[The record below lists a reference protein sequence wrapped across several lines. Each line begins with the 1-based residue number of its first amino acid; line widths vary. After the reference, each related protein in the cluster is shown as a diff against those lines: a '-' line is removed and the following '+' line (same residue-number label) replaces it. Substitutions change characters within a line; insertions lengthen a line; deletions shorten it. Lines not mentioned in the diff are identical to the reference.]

1 MLAETDTSPALIA
14 YYELTVHVL
23 DKNDVTPRFEANP
36 YVATVSESVPVHSSV
51 LRVEAADPD
60 YGNNGQVRY
69 SFAGSGGSGNMFHID
84 PNQGWNTTQAE
95 LDYEKDISYELQVT
109 KC

>member
-51 LRVEAADPD
+51 LRVEAADAD

-69 SFAGSGGSGNMFHID
+69 SFAGSGGSGSNMFHID
-84 PNQGWNTTQAE
+84 PNQGWITTQAG
-95 LDYEKDISYELQVT
+95 LDYEKEISYELQVW
-109 KC
+109 